1 MRNFAKYLTPLLFA
15 ASTISLAHA
24 ENVAIVGGDVYTAH
38 DGAVYEGGVVV
49 ITDDK
54 IAAVGGA
61 DTPVPD
67 GYRIIDAS
75 GKWVTPG
82 MMNAYTLIGLEEVS
96 LEPST
101 LNHSISDTF
110 YSAGF
115 DVSDG
120 INPETPII
128 PITRIEGV
136 TRAVVVPGGG
146 VPFDQNPNK
155 SVFAGQAAVIHLG
168 GGYDL
173 VVKSQAAV
181 VSYPGNAKVGGA
193 RTAVLDYLKGALRE
207 ATLPKGKKKKGSN
220 GGNGR
225 FAKAPEDKAILA
237 KVVTGEVPLY
247 INEDKASNILQL
259 LALRDEFENLRLIIL
274 GAAEGWMVA
283 DELAEANVPV
293 VIAPTSNLPGSGFDS
308 LGATLYNAGRLEA
321 AGVTVAI
328 VNGGFSPAHNARL
341 LNQDAGNAV
350 AHGMSW
356 NGALKAITINPAKI
370 FGIDENFGSLEAGK
384 DADVVVWDGD
394 PLEVMSSPDHVFIL
408 GEEVPLVSRQTRLRD
423 RYMDLGAEKDKPLA
437 YKK

>member
-1 MRNFAKYLTPLLFA
+1 MSNLAKYLMPFLFA
-15 ASTISLAHA
+15 ASAISLAHA
-24 ENVAIVGGDVYTAH
+24 ENLAIVGGDVYTAH

-67 GYRIIDAS
+67 GYRVIDAT

-82 MMNAYTLIGLEEVS
+82 MMNAYTLIGLSEVS

-101 LNHSISDTF
+101 LNHSISETF

-115 DVSDG
+115 DVSYG
-120 INPETPII
+120 LNPDTPII

-136 TRAVVVPGGG
+136 TRAVVVPGFG

-173 VVKSQAAV
+173 VVKGQAAV
-181 VSYPGNAKVGGA
+181 VSYPANAKVGGT
-193 RTAVLDYLKGALRE
+193 RTAVLDYLKGALHE
-207 ATLPKGKKKKGSN
+207 ATPPKGKKKKKSN
-220 GGNGR
+220 GGGR
-225 FAKAPEDKAILA
+225 FAKAPEDKAALA
-237 KVVTGEVPLY
+237 RVVTGEVPLY
-247 INEDKASNILQL
+247 INENKASNILQL
-259 LALRDEFENLRLIIL
+259 LALRDEFPDIRLIIL
-274 GAAEGWMVA
+274 GAAEGWIVA
-283 DELAEANVPV
+283 DELAAANVPV

-328 VNGGFSPAHNARL
+328 VNGGFSSAHNARL

-356 NGALKAITINPAKI
+356 NGAFEAITINPAKI
-370 FGIDENFGSLEAGK
+370 FGIDEDFGSLEAGK

-394 PLEVMSSPDHVFIL
+394 PLEVMSSPDHVFIM
-408 GEEVPLVSRQTRLRD
+408 GKEVPLVSRQTRLRD
-423 RYMDLGAEKDKPLA
+423 RYMDLDDNEMPFA

>member
-1 MRNFAKYLTPLLFA
+1 MRNLAKYLTPFLFA
-15 ASTISLAHA
+15 ASFISMAHA

-38 DGAVYEGGVVV
+38 DGAVYEAGVVV
-49 ITDDK
+49 ISDDK

-67 GYRIIDAS
+67 GYRVIDAT

-82 MMNAYTLIGLEEVS
+82 MMNAYTQIGLEEVS

-101 LNHSISDTF
+101 LNHSISETF

-115 DVSDG
+115 NVSDG

-136 TRAVVVPGGG
+136 TRVVVAPGSG

-155 SVFAGQAAVIHLG
+155 SVFAGQAVVIHLG

-173 VVKSQAAV
+173 VVKDQAAV

-207 ATLPKGKKKKGSN
+207 AAQPKGKKKKGASN
-220 GGNGR
+220 GPAR

-259 LALRDEFENLRLIIL
+259 LALRDEFEDIRLIIL
-274 GAAEGWMVA
+274 GAAEGWIVA
-283 DELAEANVPV
+283 DELAAANVPV
-293 VIAPTSNLPGSGFDS
+293 VIAPTSNLPGGGFSS

-321 AGVTVAI
+321 AGVMVAI
-328 VNGGFSPAHNARL
+328 VNGGFSSAHNARL

-356 NGALKAITINPAKI
+356 NGAFEAITINPAKI
-370 FGIDENFGSLEAGK
+370 FGIDEDFGSLEAGK

-394 PLEVMSSPDHVFIL
+394 PLEVMSSPDHVFIM